1 MKGTKHS
8 RKTRYKCSEVFTFLR
23 DREKAQVNE
32 MAQALR
38 GSGDYELSRDYLQF
52 KIRPDTWYQLPESSQ
67 KNKLSSFLKHPPKRS
82 EKELKNITDT
92 INSRLKESQKSK
104 KIKKE

>member
-1 MKGTKHS
+1 
-8 RKTRYKCSEVFTFLR
+8 
-23 DREKAQVNE
+23 

-67 KNKLSSFLKHPPKRS
+67 KNKLNSFLKHPPKRS
-82 EKELKNITDT
+82 EQELKNITDT